1 VGDRGEIQ
9 VAGGRVEVT
18 DTQRPVG
25 DLVVHKGQVV
35 EGEIRVDAAAE
46 LRVDAEARSATVR
59 NHSGTHLLHAALRKV
74 LGPQAMQKGSLVAP
88 DRLRFDFTHDEPLTA
103 EQIEAIED
111 LVNGWVE
118 ANARSE
124 LRIMPYDKA
133 VESGAVAIFD
143 EKYGDEVRVV
153 SFGEFSTELCGG
165 THAGATGDIGLLK
178 ILSESGIAAGV
189 RRIEALTGLGA
200 LAHLRGQERSLRQVA
215 DLLRVP
221 LAEVPARVEKL
232 LDERRDAERE
242 IERLRRAQRGEASRD
257 LTGQARE
264 VGGVRLITAKVDG
277 VEGKELRSMVDDLRA
292 RLESGVVL
300 LASESDGSVALAL
313 GVTKDLTKRFRAGDL
328 VREVA
333 GVVGGRGGGRPD
345 FAQAGGGD
353 PSKLDEAF
361 ARLDALIAGD

>member
-1 VGDRGEIQ
+1 
-9 VAGGRVEVT
+9 VA
-18 DTQRPVG
+18 
-25 DLVVHKGQVV
+25 
-35 EGEIRVDAAAE
+35 EGEIRVDAVAE
-46 LRVDAEARSATVR
+46 LRVDADARGATVR

-74 LGPQAMQKGSLVAP
+74 LGPQAMQKGSLVGP
-88 DRLRFDFTHDEPLTA
+88 DRLRFDFTHDEPLTGEEI
-103 EQIEAIED
+103 EQIED
-111 LVNGWVE
+111 LVNLWIE

-124 LRIMPYDKA
+124 LRIMPYDEA

-153 SFGEFSTELCGG
+153 SFGDFSTELCGG
-165 THAGATGDIGLLK
+165 THAGASGDIGLLK

-200 LAHLRGQERSLRQVA
+200 LAHLRGQERSLRHVA
-215 DLLRVP
+215 ELLRSP
-221 LAEVPARVEKL
+221 LTEVPERVEKL
-232 LDERRDAERE
+232 LDERRNAERE
-242 IERLRRAQRGEASRD
+242 IERLRQAQRGEASRD

-264 VGGVRLITAKVDG
+264 VGGIRLLTARVEG

-313 GVTKDLTKRFRAGDL
+313 GVTKDLTKRYRAGDL

-333 GVVGGRGGGRPD
+333 SVVGGRGGGRPD

-361 ARLDALIAGD
+361 ERLDALIAGG